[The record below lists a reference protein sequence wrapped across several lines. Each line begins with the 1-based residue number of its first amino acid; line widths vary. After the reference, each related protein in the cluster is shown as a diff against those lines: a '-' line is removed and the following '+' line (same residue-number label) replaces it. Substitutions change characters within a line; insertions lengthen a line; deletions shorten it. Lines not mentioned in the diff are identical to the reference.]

1 MEESPGVVSPEWPP
15 RPLRA
20 AALAAALLLASSP
33 RASAQGF
40 QLGLRGGPSVPHLS
54 GGGNQISEGYQS
66 TLAPNFGVMGE
77 FGFTPDF
84 SLMTELDYAGQGGVR
99 KGMQPITQSPAG
111 LPPLPPGQYLYAS
124 FRNETILDYLEAP
137 VMARL
142 AWGQDTLVRWFVQ
155 GGPYFAYLLQATEKT
170 SGTSQVYVTPGGP
183 PLTIQG
189 EPVPAQDFGARTDVR
204 NGLWRFNWGVTAGAG
219 MEILLAPRHRLFLE
233 VRGEY
238 GLRTIQKDPANGA
251 SNTGCAEFLVG
262 YKYAFG
268 RAAGGS

>member
-1 MEESPGVVSPEWPP
+1 MASAPP
-15 RPLRA
+15 A
-20 AALAAALLLASSP
+20 A
-33 RASAQGF
+33 AQGF
-40 QLGLRGGPSVPHLS
+40 QLGVRGGPSVPHLS

-66 TLAPNFGVMGE
+66 TLAPNFGLLGE
-77 FGFTPDF
+77 FGFTQHF

-137 VMARL
+137 VMARFT
-142 AWGQDTLVRWFVQ
+142 WGRGPVVRWFVQ

-170 SGTSQVYVTPGGP
+170 SGTSQVYVTPAGP
-183 PLTIQG
+183 PLTIEGQ
-189 EPVPAQDFGARTDVR
+189 PIPPQDFGARTDVR
-204 NGLWRFNWGVTAGAG
+204 NGLWRFNCGATAGG
-219 MEILLAPRHRLFLE
+219 GTEFLLAPGHRLFLE

-238 GLRTIQKDPANGA
+238 GLRTIQKDHSNGT

-262 YKYAFG
+262 YKYGFG
-268 RAAGGS
+268 RAASGS

>member
-1 MEESPGVVSPEWPP
+1 MKKLPAVVALGWLPGFLRTVSFAVV
-15 RPLRA
+15 L
-20 AALAAALLLASSP
+20 ALASGP

-40 QLGLRGGPSVPHLS
+40 QLGVRGGPSVPHLS

-77 FGFTPDF
+77 FGFTPHF

-111 LPPLPPGQYLYAS
+111 LPPLPSGQYLYAD
-124 FRNETILDYLEAP
+124 FRNESILDYLEAA
-137 VMARL
+137 VMAKYT
-142 AWGQDTLVRWFVQ
+142 WGRAPLVRWFVQ
-155 GGPYFAYLLQATEKT
+155 GGPYFAYLLHATEKT
-170 SGTSQVYVTPGGP
+170 SGSSGVYLTPGGP

-189 EPVPAQDFGARTDVR
+189 QPLPPQDFGTRTDVK
-204 NGLWRFNWGVTAGAG
+204 NGLWRFNWGATAGG
-219 MEILLAPRHRLFLE
+219 GTEFLLAPRHRLFLE

-238 GLRTIQKDPANGA
+238 GLRTIQKDHSNGT

-262 YKYAFG
+262 YKFALG
-268 RAAGGS
+268 RAESGF